1 MVVVLEMLIIQI
13 HMVSPFN
20 MENTN
25 MSMLRMC
32 KGIFILAFKAKG
44 FSASSWPHIVS
55 PSLHPYISYSE
66 VLSLSGVLH

>member
-44 FSASSWPHIVS
+44 FSASS
-55 PSLHPYISYSE
+55 
-66 VLSLSGVLH
+66 